1 MKKRNKFFAIC
12 MAALMVASAANTSVG
27 AMIFSSQ
34 DEYEYY
40 VDLMSHLIVGEV
52 EGCNRQMK
60 EYVGSVVLNRLES
73 PKFPESIEGVI
84 FQEGQYSCTWDGNF
98 QKSPS
103 KEDIEVAKDL
113 LLNGSKLPRDVLYQA
128 EFTQGPVYISL
139 TAPNGVTEYFCYG

>member
-1 MKKRNKFFAIC
+1 MKRRNKFFAIC
-12 MAALMVASAANTSVG
+12 MSALMGILPLDTSAG

-52 EGCNRQMK
+52 EGCDRQMK
-60 EYVGSVVLNRLES
+60 EYVGSVVLNRVES